1 MKRSLS
7 WLPALLWAGLIFWL
21 SSQSKLP
28 EIGPAFW
35 QKDKVAHLIFYGVLG
50 AFVLLGLRSVVS
62 PSTLLRAGQSNPRR
76 VVSLSNPRT
85 PSLSLPKAA
94 LLAIL
99 ITSAYGA
106 SDEFHQRFVPNRTCD
121 VWDWVADTMGGALAV
136 SACFSY
142 ESRRNSKKSR

>member
-1 MKRSLS
+1 MKKLRY

-35 QKDKVAHLIFYGVLG
+35 QKDKAAHLIFYGVLG
-50 AFVLLGLRSVVS
+50 AFVLLGLRRVVS
-62 PSTLLRAGQSNPRR
+62 PSTLLRAGQANSHT
-76 VVSLSNPRT
+76 S
-85 PSLSLPKAA
+85 SLSLPKAV

-142 ESRRNSKKSR
+142 ESRRNSKTNR